1 MNATLP
7 TPSQGPAARASD
19 LPRGRLLVGFTL
31 IELLVVIGII
41 AILASLLLPAL
52 SGAKRRAQV
61 AACISNLRQLGLA
74 LHLYVEDNQNHLP
87 ICAWP
92 LPSQG
97 TNQPP
102 LPSITTTLMPYLKG
116 KDVFR
121 CPADRSIFP
130 AEQTSYEWNG
140 WLNGASY
147 DHPEDWSDL
156 TKTLVDLLFGG
167 RFFTPLLGDAGVFH
181 PASGTWMGK
190 NALYFDGRVERV
202 KLKSS
207 NIPPP
212 DWMNAPAPGIGP
224 TACTP

>member
-1 MNATLP
+1 MQHRVMQRKKPDQPFGVRRRLFP
-7 TPSQGPAARASD
+7 PRMRAED
-19 LPRGRLLVGFTL
+19 GGRRRVAKGVAFTL

-41 AILASLLLPAL
+41 GILASLLLPAL
-52 SGAKRRAQV
+52 GGARRRAHTV
-61 AACISNLRQLGLA
+61 ACISNLRQLGLA
-74 LHLYVEDNQNHLP
+74 LNLYVEDNQNRLP
-87 ICAWP
+87 VCAWP

-102 LPSITTTLMPYLKG
+102 LPPIMKPLMPYLKA

-121 CPADRSIFP
+121 CPADRNIFP

-147 DHPEDWSDL
+147 DHPEDWSDV
-156 TKTLVDLLFGG
+156 TKAEVDLLFGG
-167 RFFTPLLGDAGVFH
+167 RYYTPLLGDAGVFH

-202 KLKSS
+202 KLKVAT
-207 NIPPP
+207 IPPP
-212 DWMNAPAPGIGP
+212 
-224 TACTP
+224 